1 MGFFK
6 DLKRT
11 VDKSKEL
18 QAQQPSA
25 KDRMAAGLETMK
37 AVNASMTNMNA
48 ALDPSGPATVV
59 EATVVAVRDAG
70 MELNLQPV
78 MAIDLLVPGPTGAVR
93 PVSVTQAIPHS
104 AMPRVQPG
112 ASIQVRVRDDDPQ
125 AVLLLV

>member
-1 MGFFK
+1 VGFFK

-18 QAQQPSA
+18 QAQQPSV
-25 KDRMAAGLETMK
+25 KDRMAAGIETMK
-37 AVNASMTNMNA
+37 AVNASMANTNA
-48 ALDPSGPATVV
+48 ALDPSAPATVV

-125 AVLLLV
+125 AVFLLV